1 MGHLYERNIQ
11 LFQYCQHF
19 LNAWITHYVLHI
31 FSLKAIC
38 QHTKSDSKFYRL
50 VALGLKSKL
59 LDKMTCISKFKF
71 LNKTCFWSVLRYV
84 CTVIYLHLY
93 FSNGC
98 ISLVGRIVKNEI
110 PESLMFALEIA
121 QAMAVAGEYENSG
134 WPQCP
139 TVPHSNLV

>member
-1 MGHLYERNIQ
+1 MGHLYEGNIQQ

-59 LDKMTCISKFKF
+59 LDKMNCISKFKF
-71 LNKTCFWSVLRYV
+71 LNKTCFWSVFRYI
-84 CTVIYLHLY
+84 CT
-93 FSNGC
+93 C
-98 ISLVGRIVKNEI
+98 ICT
-110 PESLMFALEIA
+110 F
-121 QAMAVAGEYENSG
+121 QMAAF
-134 WPQCP
+134 
-139 TVPHSNLV
+139 H

>member
-1 MGHLYERNIQ
+1 MGHLDERNIQ

-59 LDKMTCISKFKF
+59 LDKMTCISTFKF
-71 LNKTCFWSVLRYV
+71 LNKNLFLV
-84 CTVIYLHLY
+84 C
-93 FSNGC
+93 S
-98 ISLVGRIVKNEI
+98 
-110 PESLMFALEIA
+110 
-121 QAMAVAGEYENSG
+121 
-134 WPQCP
+134 
-139 TVPHSNLV
+139 